1 MKYRPDKNQITW
13 AMTLFFT
20 CIALAVAIYLLFHLG
35 PIFTWLK
42 KVMDILQGVFYGI
55 VIAYVLSPIVNL
67 TEQKWLIPYYENK
80 GVLFYAPEN
89 RTIRGRTRIISVVI
103 AIFVATVMLTGLL
116 GIVIPQLIQSITV
129 LLNSVPSYLDNV
141 NNWIN
146 QMQAV
151 SDGNNEILNELQEY
165 YNSISSEL
173 LNFINRQVMPNM
185 NRIVQGL
192 TDYLAGFISL
202 IVNLFIGI
210 IVSVYLLFSKEHFS
224 GGAKKITYG
233 IFREET
239 ANQIIADCRFI
250 HKTFIG
256 FLVGKIIDSIII
268 GLLCYIG
275 TSILGTPY
283 ALLVSVL
290 VGVTNI
296 VPVFGPYIGAVI
308 GSLFILIIQ
317 PIEAVKF
324 VLFVLVLQQLDG
336 NVIGPMI
343 LGGST
348 GLSSFWVLF
357 SIVLFGGLFGIP
369 GMILG
374 VPLFA
379 CFHAAVRRFN
389 DALLKSRNLP
399 TDQYTYSRMA
409 YLKNGRPVSFEESR
423 EETENGNPKEESADN
438 TLGIRLVNLFKRIGS
453 RNAETDAPADPPA
466 SAEPQAVTRNSPP
479 AEQEKAE
486 AGETEAAEDKKQA
499 KPDRSHDSMA

>member
-13 AMTLFFT
+13 AMTMFFT

-35 PIFTWLK
+35 PIFTWLR
-42 KVMDILQGVFYGI
+42 KVMDILQGVFYGV

-89 RTIRGRTRIISVVI
+89 RTIRSRTRIVSVVI
-103 AIFVATVMLTGLL
+103 AIFVATVMLVGLL

-173 LNFINRQVMPNM
+173 MNFINRQVMPNM

-192 TDYLAGFISL
+192 TDYLTGFISM

-233 IFREET
+233 IFKEET
-239 ANQIIADCRFI
+239 ANQIISDCRFI

-256 FLVGKIIDSIII
+256 FLVGKTSLLYRHVDPGNTLCPA
-268 GLLCYIG
+268 GLCTGRRYQ
-275 TSILGTPY
+275 Y
-283 ALLVSVL
+283 R
-290 VGVTNI
+290 
-296 VPVFGPYIGAVI
+296 
-308 GSLFILIIQ
+308 
-317 PIEAVKF
+317 
-324 VLFVLVLQQLDG
+324 
-336 NVIGPMI
+336 
-343 LGGST
+343 T
-348 GLSSFWVLF
+348 GLRPLYRRCDRFPVYFDHPAHRSCEICPVRAGTAAAGRQRDRSDD
-357 SIVLFGGLFGIP
+357 P
-369 GMILG
+369 GRLHRPVQLLG
-374 VPLFA
+374 PFLH
-379 CFHAAVRRFN
+379 CPVRR
-389 DALLKSRNLP
+389 
-399 TDQYTYSRMA
+399 
-409 YLKNGRPVSFEESR
+409 PV
-423 EETENGNPKEESADN
+423 
-438 TLGIRLVNLFKRIGS
+438 
-453 RNAETDAPADPPA
+453 
-466 SAEPQAVTRNSPP
+466 RNS
-479 AEQEKAE
+479 
-486 AGETEAAEDKKQA
+486 
-499 KPDRSHDSMA
+499 RHDSGRAPFRLLPRGRAQIQ

>member
-89 RTIRGRTRIISVVI
+89 RTIRSRTRIVSVVI
-103 AIFVATVMLTGLL
+103 AIFAATVMLVGLL

-173 LNFINRQVMPNM
+173 MNFINRQVMPNM

-192 TDYLAGFISL
+192 TDYLTGFISM

-233 IFREET
+233 IFKEET
-239 ANQIIADCRFI
+239 ANQIISDCRFI
-250 HKTFIG
+250 HK
-256 FLVGKIIDSIII
+256 LSIR
-268 GLLCYIG
+268 
-275 TSILGTPY
+275 P
-283 ALLVSVL
+283 LLVFWSVRSL
-290 VGVTNI
+290 I
-296 VPVFGPYIGAVI
+296 PSSSAFSAISERLSWERPMPCWSPYWSASPISCRSSA
-308 GSLFILIIQ
+308 LIS
-317 PIEAVKF
+317 A
-324 VLFVLVLQQLDG
+324 
-336 NVIGPMI
+336 
-343 LGGST
+343 
-348 GLSSFWVLF
+348 LSSA
-357 SIVLFGGLFGIP
+357 
-369 GMILG
+369 
-374 VPLFA
+374 A
-379 CFHAAVRRFN
+379 C
-389 DALLKSRNLP
+389 
-399 TDQYTYSRMA
+399 
-409 YLKNGRPVSFEESR
+409 SF
-423 EETENGNPKEESADN
+423 
-438 TLGIRLVNLFKRIGS
+438 
-453 RNAETDAPADPPA
+453 
-466 SAEPQAVTRNSPP
+466 
-479 AEQEKAE
+479 
-486 AGETEAAEDKKQA
+486 
-499 KPDRSHDSMA
+499 

>member
-13 AMTLFFT
+13 AMTMFFT

-89 RTIRGRTRIISVVI
+89 RTIRSRTRIVSVVI
-103 AIFVATVMLTGLL
+103 AIFVATVMLVGLL

-173 LNFINRQVMPNM
+173 MNFINRQVMPNM

-192 TDYLAGFISL
+192 TDYLTGFISM

-233 IFREET
+233 IFKEET
-239 ANQIIADCRFI
+239 ANQIISDCRFI

-275 TSILGTPY
+275 TSFLGTPY

-336 NVIGPMI
+336 NVIGPKI
-343 LGGST
+343 LGDFV
-348 GLSSFWVLF
+348 GLNPLWIIV
-357 SIVLFGGLFGIP
+357 SITVMGGFFGVFG
-369 GMILG
+369 MFFG
-374 VPLFA
+374 VPTFA
-379 CFHAAVRRFN
+379 VIYAVVKELTEKKLAEIGKPVETQDYYDDPAYEEIVNPERKESKLSRVPEKLEGGVKKAA
-389 DALLKSRNLP
+389 AL
-399 TDQYTYSRMA
+399 
-409 YLKNGRPVSFEESR
+409 V
-423 EETENGNPKEESADN
+423 
-438 TLGIRLVNLFKRIGS
+438 GS
-453 RNAETDAPADPPA
+453 RLPMKK
-466 SAEPQAVTRNSPP
+466 EPKDRR
-479 AEQEKAE
+479 
-486 AGETEAAEDKKQA
+486 KK
-499 KPDRSHDSMA
+499 

>member
-1 MKYRPDKNQITW
+1 M
-13 AMTLFFT
+13 
-20 CIALAVAIYLLFHLG
+20 
-35 PIFTWLK
+35 
-42 KVMDILQGVFYGI
+42 
-55 VIAYVLSPIVNL
+55 
-67 TEQKWLIPYYENK
+67 
-80 GVLFYAPEN
+80 
-89 RTIRGRTRIISVVI
+89 
-103 AIFVATVMLTGLL
+103 
-116 GIVIPQLIQSITV
+116 
-129 LLNSVPSYLDNV
+129 
-141 NNWIN
+141 
-146 QMQAV
+146 
-151 SDGNNEILNELQEY
+151 
-165 YNSISSEL
+165 
-173 LNFINRQVMPNM
+173 NFINRQVMPNM

-192 TDYLAGFISL
+192 TDYLTGFISL

-210 IVSVYLLFSKEHFS
+210 IVSIYLLLSKEHFS

-233 IFREET
+233 FFKEET
-239 ANQIIADCRFI
+239 ANQIIEDCRFI

-268 GLLCYIG
+268 GFLCYIG
-275 TSILGTPY
+275 TSFMGTPY

-308 GSLFILIIQ
+308 GSLFILIIE

-453 RNAETDAPADPPA
+453 RNAETEAPADLSA
-466 SAEPQAVTRNSPP
+466 SAEPQAVTRNIPP

-499 KPDRSHDSMA
+499 KPEHSHDSMA